1 ALISKYKLYLQ
12 QQGKKIDSKSTVSL
26 PAYIDIIVAIEQR
39 SPILDAS
46 QYIMNINDL
55 RNTIAHQLEPLKLE
69 SKKNIEKITKAVEVI
84 PKMILHSFPEMKR
97 EDFDFLEYKNEKLI
111 GLL

>member
-1 ALISKYKLYLQ
+1 
-12 QQGKKIDSKSTVSL
+12 
-26 PAYIDIIVAIEQR
+26 
-39 SPILDAS
+39 
-46 QYIMNINDL
+46 
-55 RNTIAHQLEPLKLE
+55 LEPLKLE